1 MRPIDEF
8 FAVMRRLR
16 QGFAEEYL
24 AHLFQVS
31 LSTISRIF
39 ITWINFMYLNL
50 GQINIWPTRGE
61 VNETMPEDLKQKY
74 SSTRVII
81 DCTEVRCQMLS
92 SLHLNGELFSN
103 YKHHTTLKGLIGIS
117 SGGAITF
124 ISQLYTG
131 SISDR
136 EIVVRS
142 GLLDLPFQEKDS
154 IMADKGF
161 TIQDLLPLG
170 VSLNIPP
177 FLGSSAQMPA
187 NDVVRTQ
194 EIASLHTHDERAIN
208 KIKNFHIWDRVVPL
222 H

>member
-1 MRPIDEF
+1 
-8 FAVMRRLR
+8 
-16 QGFAEEYL
+16 
-24 AHLFQVS
+24 
-31 LSTISRIF
+31 
-39 ITWINFMYLNL
+39 
-50 GQINIWPTRGE
+50 
-61 VNETMPEDLKQKY
+61 MPEDFKQKY

-81 DCTEVRCQMLS
+81 DCTEVRCQMPS

-117 SGGAITF
+117 PGGAITF

-142 GLLDLPFQEKDS
+142 GLLGLPFQEKDC

-161 TIQDLLPLG
+161 TIQDLLPFG

-187 NDVVRTQ
+187 NDVVCTQ
-194 EIASLHTHDERAIN
+194 EFASLRIHDERAIN
-208 KIKNFHIWDRVVPL
+208 KKQIFTFGTGLYLSTSLVL
-222 H
+222 